1 VLVRVVVIG
10 AGIVGAAV
18 AAGLTRRGAQVT
30 VLEERFPGAGTTG
43 ASFAHIAADWTE
55 SESYFTLAHAAVH
68 AHHAL
73 GGMAPLPT
81 GHLEWANGEQHLS
94 DLRARVAWLR
104 AREYAVE
111 PITATRAAEL
121 EPGLAPGSARG
132 EYVLFPEEAHVFPA
146 RLLGRF
152 LAEARA
158 NGAEIETGAAVRE
171 VGRSVLLAD
180 GGVRTADVVVSCT
193 GRWTGALL
201 GIPLRSPRGTSG
213 FLATT
218 APLPTPLSRVL
229 TSDRLS
235 VRPDGGGRLLLRA
248 PDLDPAADPSVP
260 PPPSVAAELL
270 ARLPEV
276 LTGTEGAHTEHVRVC
291 HRAAPTTGPLMA
303 GFVSDRVYA
312 IVADQGITLAPLLA
326 DLVAGEVHGRESALL
341 TPFRPALGAER
352 VTAG

>member
-43 ASFAHIAADWTE
+43 ASFAHIAADRTK

-73 GGMAPLPT
+73 GGMAPLPA
-81 GHLEWANGEQHLS
+81 GHLEWASGEPHLS
-94 DLRARVAWLR
+94 ELRARIAWLR
-104 AREYAVE
+104 ARDYTVE
-111 PITATRAAEL
+111 RITATRAAEL
-121 EPGLAPGSARG
+121 EPGLAPGPVGA

-158 NGAEIETGAAVRE
+158 NGAEVETGAAVQE
-171 VGRSVLLAD
+171 VGPSVLLAG
-180 GGVRTADVVVSCT
+180 GGVRTADVVIVCT

-201 GIPLRSPRGTSG
+201 GVPLRGPRGTSG

-218 APLPTPLSRVL
+218 APLPTPLSRIL
-229 TSDRLS
+229 TTDRLC

-248 PDLDPAADPSVP
+248 PDLDPAADPAVP

-276 LTGTEGAHTEHVRVC
+276 LTGTEGAYPEHVRVGR
-291 HRAAPTTGPLMA
+291 RAAPIAGPLVA
-303 GFVSDRVYA
+303 GFVADRVYT
-312 IVADQGITLAPLLA
+312 VVTDHGITLAPLLA
-326 DLVAGEVHGRESALL
+326 DLVAAEVYGRESALL
-341 TPFRPALGAER
+341 GPFRPEIAAR
-352 VTAG
+352 VPAG